1 MAKRYTN
8 KKHVEW
14 VSSLDC
20 CIGEHWD
27 RLRRNGTLPTSRP
40 SCGDYNIQAHHL
52 LKPIFSSRG
61 MSLRAGDKDVIP
73 LCYTHHTELHRNGN
87 EFNFFEKIVY
97 NTRFGMATA
106 EKLWNESPHNK
117 EKYNEEDNTK

>member
-20 CIGEHWD
+20 CIAEHFQ
-27 RLRRNGTLPTSRP
+27 RLKENGTLPKDRA

-73 LCYTHHTELHRNGN
+73 LCFTHHNALHRNGS
-87 EFNFFEKIVY
+87 EFNFFEKTVY
-97 NTRFGMATA
+97 NTRFGMAIA
-106 EKLWNESPHNK
+106 EKLWKESPHNK
-117 EKYNEEDNTK
+117 EQKDEREEDS